1 MATITNTQLQFS
13 GNNISTG
20 NYHFPTGTVSLF
32 FLSSAPSEWSQVTS
46 QNNKAFRVV
55 SGSGGGT
62 GGNQSFTGC
71 FSNRNLGANFGV
83 SINGSNFG
91 NHSMSN
97 NTMAQHTH
105 PINNGGGTNAAN
117 GGPFGTEGLATNN
130 PRTIRQGNGGT
141 GSVGNSGAHNHNHS
155 RSANGSFNTSINFAV
170 QYVDI
175 ILCSYSGT

>member
-13 GNNISTG
+13 GNNISSG
-20 NYHFPTGTVSLF
+20 NYHFPVGTVSLF

-55 SGSGGGT
+55 SGTGGGT

-71 FSNRNLGANFGV
+71 FASRNLGANFGC
-83 SINGSNFG
+83 SINSSSVG

-97 NTMAQHTH
+97 NTMASHSH
-105 PINNGGGTNAAN
+105 SISNGGGGTGRSPGPQGANTNC
-117 GGPFGTEGLATNN
+117 
-130 PRTIRQGNGGT
+130 RTGNGASGNY
-141 GSVGNSGAHNHNHS
+141 GNSGAHNHPHS
-155 RSANGSFNTSINFAV
+155 RSANGSFNTSLNFAV

>member
-13 GNNISTG
+13 GNNISSG

-46 QNNKAFRVV
+46 QNNKCFRVV
-55 SGSGGGT
+55 SGTGGGT

-71 FSNRNLGANFGV
+71 FASRNLGANFGV
-83 SINGSNFG
+83 SINSSNIG
-91 NHSMSN
+91 NHSMST

-105 PINNGGGTNAAN
+105 PINNGGGTNVSN
-117 GGPFGTEGLATNN
+117 CGPFSLGSTACRNA
-130 PRTIRQGNGGT
+130 RQGNGNT
-141 GSVGNSGAHNHNHS
+141 GGYGNSGGHSHPHS
-155 RSANGSFNTSINFAV
+155 RSANGSFNTSLNFAV
-170 QYVDI
+170 QYVDT

>member
-1 MATITNTQLQFS
+1 MATITDTQLQFS

-55 SGSGGGT
+55 SGTGGGT

-71 FSNRNLGANFGV
+71 FASRNLGANFGV
-83 SINGSNFG
+83 SINSSNVG
-91 NHSMSN
+91 NHAMSV
-97 NTMAQHTH
+97 NTMAQHSH
-105 PINNGGGTNAAN
+105 PVNNGGNTN
-117 GGPFGTEGLATNN
+117 TNN
-130 PRTIRQGNGGT
+130 PGPGLGNATVRTGGGNTGNQGGNG
-141 GSVGNSGAHNHNHS
+141 NHNHPHS
-155 RSANGSFNTSINFAV
+155 RSANGSFNTSLNFAV
-170 QYVDI
+170 QYVNI

>member
-13 GNNISTG
+13 SNNISTG
-20 NYHFPTGTVSLF
+20 NYHFPTGTISLF

-55 SGSGGGT
+55 SGTGGGT

-83 SINGSNFG
+83 SINGSSVG
-91 NHSMSN
+91 NHSMSQ
-97 NTMAQHTH
+97 NTMASHSH
-105 PINNGGGTNAAN
+105 GINNGGGVTVATPIPVTSPRNA
-117 GGPFGTEGLATNN
+117 
-130 PRTIRQGNGGT
+130 RTGNGNT
-141 GSVGNSGAHNHNHS
+141 GNAGNSAGHSHPHS

>member
-55 SGSGGGT
+55 SGTGGGT
-62 GGNQSFTGC
+62 GGTNSFTGC
-71 FSNRNLGANFGV
+71 FASRNIGANFNC
-83 SINGSNFG
+83 SINSTSLG
-91 NHSMSN
+91 NHTVSN
-97 NTMAQHTH
+97 NTLANHTH
-105 PINNGGGTNAAN
+105 PINNGGGNTSN
-117 GGPFGTEGLATNN
+117 GPTPGYNN
-130 PRTIRQGNGGT
+130 TTIRQGNGGT
-141 GSVGNSGAHNHNHS
+141 GNAGNGGAHNHNG
-155 RSANGSFNTSINFAV
+155 SASASGSFNTSINFAV

>member
-46 QNNKAFRVV
+46 QNNKCFRVV
-55 SGSGGGT
+55 SGTGGGT

-71 FSNRNLGANFGV
+71 FASRNLGANFNC
-83 SINGSNFG
+83 SINSQSTG
-91 NHSMSN
+91 NHSMST
-97 NTMAQHTH
+97 NTMASHSH
-105 PINNGGGTNAAN
+105 PINNGGGTTVASPSPFFGNA
-117 GGPFGTEGLATNN
+117 TV
-130 PRTIRQGNGGT
+130 RQGNGNT
-141 GSVGNSGAHNHNHS
+141 GGYGNSGGHS
-155 RSANGSFNTSINFAV
+155 HPTGASANGSFNTSLNFAV

>member
-62 GGNQSFTGC
+62 GGNSSFTGC
-71 FSNRNLGANFGV
+71 FASRNLGANFGC
-83 SINGSNFG
+83 SINSSSVG
-91 NHSMSN
+91 NHSMST
-97 NTMAQHTH
+97 NTMASHTH
-105 PINNGGGTNAAN
+105 SVNNAAPLSTY
-117 GGPFGTEGLATNN
+117 GSGASPANN
-130 PRTIRQGNGGT
+130 TAFRTGNGAT
-141 GSVGNSGAHNHNHS
+141 GGYGNSGAHSHPHS

>member
-13 GNNISTG
+13 SNNISTG
-20 NYHFPTGTVSLF
+20 NYHFPTGTVSLIF
-32 FLSSAPSEWSQVTS
+32 TSSAPSEWSQVTS

-55 SGSGGGT
+55 SGTGGGT

-71 FSNRNLGANFGV
+71 FSNRNLGANFNC
-83 SINGSNFG
+83 SINSSNVG

-105 PINNGGGTNAAN
+105 PINNGPTTSIRAS
-117 GGPFGTEGLATNN
+117 GGPTSNSNF
-130 PRTIRQGNGGT
+130 RTGNGGS
-141 GSVGNSGAHNHNHS
+141 GGAGNGGGHNHPHS
-155 RSANGSFNTSINFAV
+155 RSASGSFNTSLNFAV
-170 QYVDI
+170 QYVNI

>member
-13 GNNISTG
+13 SNNISTG

-55 SGSGGGT
+55 SGTGGGT

-71 FSNRNLGANFGV
+71 FSNRNLGANFNC
-83 SINGSNFG
+83 SINSSNVG
-91 NHSMSN
+91 NHSVSN
-97 NTMAQHTH
+97 NTMAQHSH
-105 PINNGGGTNAAN
+105 PINNGPGGAN
-117 GGPFGTEGLATNN
+117 IWNNTGPTANTTY
-130 PRTIRQGNGGT
+130 RTGNGAT
-141 GSVGNSGAHNHNHS
+141 GSVGNGGNHNHPHS
-155 RSANGSFNTSINFAV
+155 RSASGSFNTSINFAV
-170 QYVDI
+170 QYVNI

>member
-13 GNNISTG
+13 SNNISTG

-55 SGSGGGT
+55 SGTGGGT
-62 GGNQSFTGC
+62 GGNSSFTGC
-71 FSNRNLGANFGV
+71 FASRNLGANFNC
-83 SINGSNFG
+83 SINSQSAGS
-91 NHSMSN
+91 HSMSN
-97 NTMAQHTH
+97 NTMAQHSHSVNNAGPTTSIGYNTR
-105 PINNGGGTNAAN
+105 PQGNINVRVGNGASGGAGNGGG
-117 GGPFGTEGLATNN
+117 
-130 PRTIRQGNGGT
+130 
-141 GSVGNSGAHNHNHS
+141 HNHPTG
-155 RSANGSFNTSINFAV
+155 ANASGSFNTSINFAV

>member
-13 GNNISTG
+13 SNNISTG

-55 SGSGGGT
+55 SGTGGGT

-71 FSNRNLGANFGV
+71 FASRNLGANFGC
-83 SINGSNFG
+83 SINSSSVG
-91 NHSMSN
+91 NHTISG

-105 PINNGGGTNAAN
+105 SINNGGGVTVSSNT
-117 GGPFGTEGLATNN
+117 PLN
-130 PRTIRQGNGGT
+130 PSVNVRTGNGGS
-141 GSVGNSGAHNHNHS
+141 GNYGNSGGHSHPHS

-170 QYVDI
+170 QYVNI

>member
-55 SGSGGGT
+55 SGTGGGT
-62 GGNQSFTGC
+62 GGNSSFTGC
-71 FSNRNLGANFGV
+71 FTNRNLGANFNCTINSS
-83 SINGSNFG
+83 SIGG
-91 NHSMSN
+91 HSMSTN
-97 NTMAQHTH
+97 NMAQHSH
-105 PINNGGGTNAAN
+105 GVNNGNNIQSAEGQTPQSN
-117 GGPFGTEGLATNN
+117 GITV
-130 PRTIRQGNGGT
+130 RRGNGGT
-141 GSVGNSGAHNHNHS
+141 GNYGNGGSHNHPHS
-155 RSANGSFNTSINFAV
+155 RNASGSFNTSLNFAV

-175 ILCSYSGT
+175 MLCSYSGT

>member
-13 GNNISTG
+13 SNNISTG

-55 SGSGGGT
+55 SGTGGGT

-71 FSNRNLGANFGV
+71 FANRSFGANFGC
-83 SINGSNFG
+83 SINSSSVG

-97 NTMAQHTH
+97 NTMASHTH
-105 PINNGGGTNAAN
+105 GVNNASNNVAGVN
-117 GGPFGTEGLATNN
+117 PF
-130 PRTIRQGNGGT
+130 PQSGNTSCRT
-141 GSVGNSGAHNHNHS
+141 GSGNTGGYGNSGGHSHPHS
-155 RSANGSFNTSINFAV
+155 RSANGSFNTSLNFAV

>member
-13 GNNISTG
+13 SNNISTG

-62 GGNQSFTGC
+62 GGNSSFTGC
-71 FSNRNLGANFGV
+71 FANRNLGANFNCA
-83 SINGSNFG
+83 INASSVGG
-91 NHSMSN
+91 HSMST
-97 NTMAQHTH
+97 NTMAQHSH
-105 PINNGGGTNAAN
+105 GVNNGNNIQSAEGVTPQTN
-117 GGPFGTEGLATNN
+117 GITV
-130 PRTIRQGNGGT
+130 RQGNGNT
-141 GSVGNSGAHNHNHS
+141 GNYGNGGSHNHPYS
-155 RSANGSFNTSINFAV
+155 TSASGSFNTSLNFAV

>member
-55 SGSGGGT
+55 SGTGGGT
-62 GGNQSFTGC
+62 GGTNSFTGC
-71 FSNRNLGANFGV
+71 FASRNLGANFGC
-83 SINGSNFG
+83 SINSSSIG
-91 NHSMSN
+91 NHSMSV
-97 NTMAQHTH
+97 NTMASHSHSVNNASGTTYYGFNTR
-105 PINNGGGTNAAN
+105 PVGNANFRTGNGNTGGYGNGGGHSH
-117 GGPFGTEGLATNN
+117 P
-130 PRTIRQGNGGT
+130 
-141 GSVGNSGAHNHNHS
+141 HS

>member
-46 QNNKAFRVV
+46 QNNKSFRVV
-55 SGSGGGT
+55 SGTGGGT

-71 FSNRNLGANFGV
+71 FASRNLGANFGV
-83 SINGSNFG
+83 SINSQSTG
-91 NHSMSN
+91 NHSMST

-105 PINNGGGTNAAN
+105 PINNGGNTNAASPSPLFGSGTVRAGN
-117 GGPFGTEGLATNN
+117 SNTGGY
-130 PRTIRQGNGGT
+130 
-141 GSVGNSGAHNHNHS
+141 GNSGGHS
-155 RSANGSFNTSINFAV
+155 HPTGASANGSFNTSLDFAV
-170 QYVDI
+170 QYVDT

>member
-13 GNNISTG
+13 SNNISTG

-55 SGSGGGT
+55 SGTGGGT

-71 FSNRNLGANFGV
+71 FSNRNFGANFGC
-83 SINGSNFG
+83 SINGSNVG
-91 NHSMSN
+91 NHAMSQ
-97 NTMAQHTH
+97 NTMASHSH
-105 PINNGGGTNAAN
+105 GINNGGGRNI
-117 GGPFGTEGLATNN
+117 GGPAPRFNATNC
-130 PRTIRQGNGGT
+130 RQGNGNSGNA
-141 GSVGNSGAHNHNHS
+141 GNSGNHNHPHS
-155 RSANGSFNTSINFAV
+155 RSANGSFNTSLNFAV

>member
-55 SGSGGGT
+55 SGTGGGT
-62 GGNQSFTGC
+62 GGNSSFTGC
-71 FSNRNLGANFGV
+71 FASRNLGANFNC
-83 SINGSNFG
+83 SINSSSIG

-97 NTMAQHTH
+97 NTMASHSHSVNNAGPTTSIGNNTRPQGNANFRVGNGATGGAG
-105 PINNGGGTNAAN
+105 NGGGHSH
-117 GGPFGTEGLATNN
+117 P
-130 PRTIRQGNGGT
+130 
-141 GSVGNSGAHNHNHS
+141 HS
-155 RSANGSFNTSINFAV
+155 RNASGSFNTSINFAV

>member
-13 GNNISTG
+13 GNSISTG

-71 FSNRNLGANFGV
+71 FASRNLGANFGV
-83 SINGSNFG
+83 SINGSSLG

-97 NTMAQHTH
+97 NTMASHSH
-105 PINNGGGTNAAN
+105 GVNNGNNVQSADGVTPQSNGT
-117 GGPFGTEGLATNN
+117 PV
-130 PRTIRQGNGGT
+130 RRDT
-141 GSVGNSGAHNHNHS
+141 GSTGNYGNSGAHNHPHS
-155 RSANGSFNTSINFAV
+155 RSANGSFNTSLNFAV

>member
-13 GNNISTG
+13 SNNISTG

-32 FLSSAPSEWSQVTS
+32 FLSSAPSEWSQVTT

-55 SGSGGGT
+55 SGTGGGT
-62 GGNQSFTGC
+62 GGTNSFTGC
-71 FSNRNLGANFGV
+71 FASRNLGANFNCT
-83 SINGSNFG
+83 INASSVG
-91 NHSMSN
+91 NHAMSN

-105 PINNGGGTNAAN
+105 SINNGGGAN
-117 GGPFGTEGLATNN
+117 SIGPSPGYNTT
-130 PRTIRQGNGGT
+130 TVRQGNGGT
-141 GSVGNSGAHNHNHS
+141 GNAGNSGNHSHPHS
-155 RSANGSFNTSINFAV
+155 RSASGSFNTSINFAV

>member
-71 FSNRNLGANFGV
+71 FTNRNLGANFGCT
-83 SINGSNFG
+83 INSSNVG

-97 NTMAQHTH
+97 NTMAQHDH
-105 PINNGGGTNAAN
+105 GVNNGNNVQSADGVTPQSN
-117 GGPFGTEGLATNN
+117 GVPV
-130 PRTIRQGNGGT
+130 RRDT
-141 GSVGNSGAHNHNHS
+141 GSTGNYGNSGAHNHPHS
-155 RSANGSFNTSINFAV
+155 RSANGSFNTSLNFAV